1 MQREIHRLQEQ
12 VQGQNASRQSSTES
26 QTSIPVTAR
35 EIAVSTP
42 PIQPIQVPVASSRD
56 VLRTRPQPRVL
67 EDLELPSDKVESL
80 FSLYDM
86 DYPSRVDLHFSNC
99 SLQIFYQTQP
109 LPAHHRRA
117 PTGLVL

>member
-42 PIQPIQVPVASSRD
+42 PIQPIQVPVAPSQD

-67 EDLELPSDKVESL
+67 EDLELPSDKIESL
-80 FSLYDM
+80 FSLYDIE
-86 DYPSRVDLHFSNC
+86 YPRRVDLHFSNC

-109 LPAHHRRA
+109 LPPHHRRA

>member
-12 VQGQNASRQSSTES
+12 VQGQNGPRQSSTES

-42 PIQPIQVPVASSRD
+42 PIQPIQVPVAPQD
-56 VLRTRPQPRVL
+56 VIQARPQPRVL
-67 EDLELPSDKVESL
+67 EDLELPADKIESL
-80 FSLYDM
+80 FSLYM
-86 DYPSRVDLHFSNC
+86 EYPRRVDLHFSNC

-109 LPAHHRRA
+109 LPSHHRRA